1 MGAESAKAKALK
13 ERRSRIVDAA
23 LSCFLEYGYNQTGI
37 RQIAKRA
44 GISLGNLYN
53 HFRSKED
60 VLAEIAVL
68 EQQDLV
74 PYREM
79 LADHDQP
86 MATLMLFTVGYAA
99 EAATPDYV
107 LLSLEIAGEAV
118 RNAQIAELFRANR
131 LVLASAL
138 ADLLRKGTETKCF
151 REFSDADQTA
161 ELIIDTI
168 EGYALRRHLSG
179 PDETSGV
186 EDLKEFVRQAVCP

>member
-1 MGAESAKAKALK
+1 MSAESAKAKALK

-23 LSCFLEYGYNQTGI
+23 LSCFLEFGYNQTGI

-68 EQQDLV
+68 EQQELR
-74 PYREM
+74 PYEKM

-86 MATLMLFTVGYAA
+86 MATLMLFTVGYAT
-99 EAATPDYV
+99 EAATPEYV

-118 RNAQIAELFRANR
+118 RSPQIAELFRTNR
-131 LVLASAL
+131 LILTDAL
-138 ADLLRKGTETKCF
+138 SSLLQEGTEKKCF
-151 REFSDADQTA
+151 RQFSDTGQTA
-161 ELIIDTI
+161 DLIIDTI
-168 EGYALRRHLSG
+168 EGYALRQHLSG
-179 PDETSGV
+179 ANESSGI
-186 EDLKEFVRQAVCP
+186 EDLKEFIRQATCP